1 MATKDPKS
9 VAEKWV
15 RRTQAASQDMVNG
28 VNAVTTNPAQQAIAK
43 EAKLLNNVTEAIT
56 SGKWRRGMAAV
67 TLEGWKQA
75 MIQKGAPRVAA
86 GAQAAQTKSEQ
97 FYAELLPYQDSL
109 KSKLASMPDMTLQD
123 NIQRAVTWMSDMSK
137 FRRRGA

>member
-28 VNAVTTNPAQQAIAK
+28 VNAVTTNPAAQAIAK
-43 EAKLLNNVTEAIT
+43 ESKLLNNITEAIT
-56 SGKWRRGMAAV
+56 SGKWRRGMQQV
-67 TLEGWKQA
+67 TLEGWKQS

-86 GAQAAQTKSEQ
+86 GAQSAQTKVES
-97 FYAELLPYQDSL
+97 FYAELLPYQDSI
-109 KSKLASMPDMTLQD
+109 KTKLNSMPDMTLQD
-123 NIQRAVTWMSDMSK
+123 NIQKAVTWMTDMSK
-137 FRRRGA
+137 FKRRGG